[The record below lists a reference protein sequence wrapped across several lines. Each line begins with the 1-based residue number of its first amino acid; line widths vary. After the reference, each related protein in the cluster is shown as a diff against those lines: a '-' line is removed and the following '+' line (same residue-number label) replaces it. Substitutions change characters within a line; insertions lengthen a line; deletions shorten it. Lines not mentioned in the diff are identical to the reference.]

1 MNEDSEKTRDYEHN
15 EAFRDK
21 YESKAQITKT
31 VLLMVRI
38 LMLLFTFKYRKGARF
53 FIYTDMLLICIDSLI
68 PYNFGD
74 VAKSR
79 IMTNYLIL
87 SFINFSCDMLPS
99 LITINVAN
107 TFIHLISYP
116 KVYDTGFT
124 LKVMKEYLVETA
136 VINFGCMV
144 ICLGLQN
151 YINYMKEN
159 ALLLEQRNQFLGGL
173 KEGFIALSEDMQ
185 SILYS
190 NTASQRM
197 LLTKTTDT

>member
-1 MNEDSEKTRDYEHN
+1 
-15 EAFRDK
+15 
-21 YESKAQITKT
+21 
-31 VLLMVRI
+31 
-38 LMLLFTFKYRKGARF
+38 MLLLTIKYRKLARF
-53 FIYTDMLLICIDSLI
+53 FIYIDMLLICTDSLKPKDYGDA
-68 PYNFGD
+68 PYFRLKTD
-74 VAKSR
+74 F
-79 IMTNYLIL
+79 LLL
-87 SFINFSCDMLPS
+87 SFINFCCDTLPS
-99 LITINVAN
+99 LVTINLAN

-116 KVYDTGFT
+116 TVYDKGLTFKG
-124 LKVMKEYLVETA
+124 MKEYIVETLF
-136 VINFGCMV
+136 INFGCMV
-144 ICLGLQN
+144 ICLGFQS